1 MIIILGYI
9 TARSET
15 IDELMVLGLE
25 HTRRSRLEPGCLSH
39 DVSRDV
45 ENPNRL
51 LFIERWADLDAVRTH
66 FAVKAAGEFVR
77 QAMSMSDEPP
87 TIELFEASATAP

>member
-66 FAVKAAGEFVR
+66 HRAVRGVRDCPLERRWIDGVARAA
-77 QAMSMSDEPP
+77 
-87 TIELFEASATAP
+87 